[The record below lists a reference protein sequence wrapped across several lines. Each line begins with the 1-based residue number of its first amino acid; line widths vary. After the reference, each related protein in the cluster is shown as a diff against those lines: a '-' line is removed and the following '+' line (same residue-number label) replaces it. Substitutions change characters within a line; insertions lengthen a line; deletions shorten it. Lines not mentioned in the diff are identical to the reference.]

1 MEEQR
6 SIPAKRQKLILELL
20 EQRGVVQ
27 IDEMVRL
34 FGVSEATVRRDL
46 DHLMEMGIVRRTHG
60 GAILSE
66 SMVERTQSE
75 KTAMMRDQKA
85 RIAAEAARR
94 VKNGSSV
101 CFDSGTTTLMTA
113 MLLTSCKDL
122 IVISNNTDIIHTVEF
137 DPSCT
142 VLSTG
147 GAKRQH
153 YGSLDG
159 PLAES
164 FIRDFK
170 VDIAFLGTDA
180 IDAER
185 GLYNFALDEVGTKRA
200 IANCGRQV
208 IVLSDSSKFSLQGL
222 IKVCSFDAVDVLIT
236 DSGISDQTRA
246 TLNMLNLELV
256 IV

>member
-6 SIPAKRQKLILELL
+6 SIPAKRQKLIQELL

-34 FGVSEATVRRDL
+34 FAVSEATVRRDL
-46 DHLMEMGIVRRTHG
+46 DHLMEMGVVRRTHG
-60 GAILSE
+60 GAILSQ

-75 KTAMMRDQKA
+75 KSGIMRDQKA
-85 RIAAEAARR
+85 RIAEEAARR
-94 VKNGSSV
+94 VKNGNSI

-113 MLLTSCKDL
+113 MLLTSHKDL
-122 IVISNNTDIIHTVEF
+122 TVISNNTEIIHTVEF
-137 DPSCT
+137 DQSCT

-164 FIRDFK
+164 YIREFS

-180 IDAER
+180 IDAEK
-185 GLYNFALDEVGTKRA
+185 GIYNFALDEVGTKRA
-200 IANCGRQV
+200 IAGCGRQV
-208 IVLSDSSKFSLQGL
+208 ILLSDSSKFSLQGL
-222 IKVCSFDAVDVLIT
+222 IKVCAFDAVDVLIT
-236 DSGISDQTRA
+236 DSGIPDQARA
-246 TLNMLNLELV
+246 ALSRLRLDMV